1 MTTIQ
6 KLHTGFI
13 SAMVQSAYKF
23 DAKHTK
29 TINDPLIN
37 DCELRD
43 YYCAFCGCSEN
54 PINEPFCYP
63 YCPQCKGV

>member
-29 TINDPLIN
+29 TINDPLMN

>member
-1 MTTIQ
+1 MKTIQ

-29 TINDPLIN
+29 TINDPLMN